1 MANPNQC
8 AGGDTL
14 IFACSGA
21 ADVGAVSDQAARKMT
36 REGAGKMFC
45 LTGVGGRVPGIMEK
59 TKAASQIVAID
70 GCPLDCTKK
79 CLESADIASFKHL
92 RVTDL
97 GMEKGKTPVIDENI
111 AKVAKAASA
120 LFV

>member
-1 MANPNQC
+1 MANPNEC

-14 IFACSGA
+14 LFACSGA
-21 ADVGAVSDQAARKMT
+21 ADLGAISDQAARKMT
-36 REGAGKMFC
+36 REGAGRMFC

-59 TKAASQIVAID
+59 TKAAAKIVAID
-70 GCPLDCTKK
+70 GCSLDCAKK
-79 CLESADIASFKHL
+79 CLELAGITNVKQL

-97 GMEKGKTPVIDENI
+97 GMEKGKTPVTEENI

-120 LFV
+120 LLV

>member
-14 IFACSGA
+14 VFACSGA

-36 REGAGKMFC
+36 REGLGKMFC

-59 TKAASQIVAID
+59 TKAAARIVAID
-70 GCPLDCTKK
+70 GCPLECTKK
-79 CLESADIASFKHL
+79 CLESAGITAFKHL
-92 RVTDL
+92 RVADL
-97 GMEKGKTPVIDENI
+97 GMEKGKTPVNEENI

-120 LFV
+120 MLT